1 MFVCYVNLTKI
12 NCTIKVHLLDV
23 GGHMIPRVDKFTK
36 EKSRVFLNFPSEYEL
51 CWKEKDDVTV

>member
-23 GGHMIPRVDKFTK
+23 GGHMIPRVDKLTK

-51 CWKEKDDVTV
+51 C